1 MKAGGMGD
9 TGVVIGAGIVGSAV
23 AFELQDRGMD
33 TILIDRDAEP
43 QGVSAFSFASLS
55 AFDEPSRDLYLLKS
69 LGLLGWHQWAKR
81 FDEDLGL
88 TWDGE
93 IRWAAT
99 PDGAAR
105 LETLFARAAGRGY
118 PVRLLSADQLSQH
131 LPLSA
136 PGEVFCA
143 TSAPEDGQV
152 DPVRAISVLRKAFV
166 DAGGSILV
174 GRAGL
179 AFDGGNVKVRL
190 GEKVIDASKVVV
202 ATGAETGS
210 LLERFG
216 WEIPMDPSPG
226 FLVITE
232 PIDSA
237 IAGTVYVTPEV
248 GFSFFLRQLPDG
260 RILIGERAQDHIA
273 HDPTSKHA
281 NDLLGV
287 AKRSF
292 PHLSGIGVD
301 HFTVEWRPMPRDR
314 MPIVGPLPG
323 VPDAYIATAHS
334 GVTIAPAVADL
345 IAQELID
352 GGSKERLEPFRATRF
367 AKHRAEAYVSIE
379 EAFDAP
385 SEVFLG

>member
-1 MKAGGMGD
+1 MTAGRMTD
-9 TGVVIGAGIVGSAV
+9 TGVVIGAGIVGSAI

-33 TILIDRDAEP
+33 TILIDRDVEP

-69 LGLLGWHQWAKR
+69 LGLLGWHNWAKR
-81 FDEDLGL
+81 FEGDLGL

-93 IRWAAT
+93 TRWAET

-105 LETLFARAAGRGY
+105 LRTLYERAAGRGY
-118 PVRLLSADQLSQH
+118 PVKFLSPDQLSQH
-131 LPLSA
+131 LPPSS
-136 PGEVFCA
+136 PGEVLCA
-143 TSAPEDGQV
+143 TSASEDGQV

-166 DAGGSILV
+166 DVGGSILV

-179 AFDGGNVKVRL
+179 AFDEGGVKVRL
-190 GEKVIDASKVVV
+190 GEKVIKASKVVV

-226 FLVITE
+226 FLVTTE
-232 PIDSA
+232 PIDSTVV
-237 IAGTVYVTPEV
+237 GTVYVTPEV
-248 GFSFFLRQLPDG
+248 GLPFFLRQLPDG
-260 RILIGERAQDHIA
+260 RILIGDRAQDHIA

-281 NDLLGV
+281 NELLGV

-292 PHLSGIGVD
+292 PQLSSVGVD

-323 VPDAYIATAHS
+323 LPDLYIATAHS
-334 GVTIAPAVADL
+334 GVTVAPALADL

-352 GGSKERLEPFRATRF
+352 GGSKERLEPFRSTRF

-379 EAFDAP
+379 EAFDSP